1 MPELPE
7 VETVVRGLQQALP
20 GDSLKSVQVLRPDSI
35 AFPDPDQFRRLL
47 PGHGFLSVRR
57 RGKYI
62 LIDLD
67 EDAALVCHLRMSGRL
82 LIRARGAGANDARF
96 LRVKMPLASGRQLH
110 FEDMRVFG
118 RLWYKPRGVSLEE
131 VVPALSELGLEPLTD
146 LTAAKLKLL
155 FAGKKQAVK
164 TTLLD
169 QTLIAGVGN
178 IYADEALFLTGVHP
192 QTSAGDLTAR
202 SLTRLVE
209 SIQLV
214 LSRGIESGGSTL
226 RDYVNA
232 EGVNGNYQNQA
243 WVYGRED
250 EPCLKCGREIVRVK
264 VAGRSS
270 HFCPGCQKRR

>member
-1 MPELPE
+1 M
-7 VETVVRGLQQALP
+7 
-20 GDSLKSVQVLRPDSI
+20 KSVQVLRPDSI
-35 AFPDPDQFRRLL
+35 AFPAPDQFRRLL

-67 EDAALVCHLRMSGRL
+67 EDASLVCHLRMSGRL
-82 LIRARGAGANDARF
+82 LIRGKGAGANDARF

-118 RLWYKPRGVSLEE
+118 RLWYKPRGVCLEE

-146 LTAAKLKLL
+146 LTAAKLKVL

-202 SLTRLVE
+202 SLGRLVE